1 MWNDTVLVHEEGV
14 CLFVRVCAHMWLF
27 ICERCVC
34 VCETGKEEDNVHQL
48 ANSRRGQ
55 IWRVDWMWSQRGSS
69 GVYNLSPV
77 AHSGNIVGA
86 DRS

>member
-1 MWNDTVLVHEEGV
+1 M
-14 CLFVRVCAHMWLF
+14 
-27 ICERCVC
+27 C
-34 VCETGKEEDNVHQL
+34 VCEAGKEEDNVHQL

>member
-1 MWNDTVLVHEEGV
+1 M
-14 CLFVRVCAHMWLF
+14 
-27 ICERCVC
+27 CEA
-34 VCETGKEEDNVHQL
+34 GKEEDNVHQL
-48 ANSRRGQ
+48 ANSHRGQ

-86 DRS
+86 NRS